1 MTEQVACL
9 ETLAGYVESFGA
21 HFRESTLAVL
31 LPTVFLK
38 AEGCKTRAAVEE
50 ILRHMQSQCD
60 TEALLTALQKTFS
73 HANLNI
79 QVRVAG
85 LRRRSYVSGWTAA
98 YGLFPYTRN
107 LETMHD

>member
-1 MTEQVACL
+1 MVVAACL
-9 ETLAGYVESFGA
+9 ETLAGYVESFGG

-31 LPTVFLK
+31 LPTVFPK

-79 QVRVAG
+79 QVRVGG
-85 LRRRSYVSGWTAA
+85 LRHSYVSGWTAA
-98 YGLFPYTRN
+98 YGLFPYN
-107 LETMHD
+107 P